1 MLEHSDERI
10 DKIVAQ
16 MLCFI
21 ESQGYALV
29 AIHPIN
35 LRNVDVDQ
43 VNEAMENAGTYD
55 IVLQEQERIT
65 NDTKATA

>member
-1 MLEHSDERI
+1 
-10 DKIVAQ
+10 

-21 ESQGYALV
+21 ESPLV

-55 IVLQEQERIT
+55 IFFQEQERIK
-65 NDTKATA
+65 NGTKES

>member
-1 MLEHSDERI
+1 MLESDERI

-35 LRNVDVDQ
+35 LRNVDVEQ
-43 VNEAMENAGTYD
+43 VNNAMENAGTYD
-55 IVLQEQERIT
+55 IVIQERIK
-65 NDTKATA
+65 NGTKES